1 MHTRRADLLLAIT
14 ADQVPDR
21 SCAPRP
27 LERKTSL
34 AKLTFAG
41 IAPGGRVA
49 VSLTSS
55 VPASSAAGMD
65 CEIED
70 RNKCHGTS
78 HAM

>member
-41 IAPGGRVA
+41 IAPGGVLQYRLRRVC
-49 VSLTSS
+49 LRRRLQ
-55 VPASSAAGMD
+55 G
-65 CEIED
+65 
-70 RNKCHGTS
+70 
-78 HAM
+78 